1 MTRTFFITISV
12 LGALA
17 LSACDPDRQTNHPR
31 RPPRFG
37 WKPNNESD
45 STPPDSGNTAP
56 THDVGDNDAGNT
68 SPPPPPSHEERASTP
83 PGTQPAPKMKDYPYA
98 TPVPGKSG
106 FVVSP
111 YAPQSGYVD
120 VRGFPPGT
128 EVKDPYTQK
137 VFLVP

>member
-1 MTRTFFITISV
+1 MTRTFFISISV

-37 WKPNNESD
+37 WKPAND
-45 STPPDSGNTAP
+45 TDTTAPDTANTSP
-56 THDVGDNDAGNT
+56 THDAGDNATTNMP
-68 SPPPPPSHEERASTP
+68 PPPPPSHEERAVS
-83 PGTQPAPKMKDYPYA
+83 PGAPPAPKMKDYPYA